1 MEAGNGGLYFCVH
14 KGDNMITTNILLV
27 GNNEQ
32 QVNNWIKVLN
42 NHDEWNTVHAL
53 TDEEAIEKF
62 HQYSFDVVALGN
74 DLSEEA
80 VKKLNKLFTLQHEDV
95 ILITDEMNT
104 GEKIAS
110 ALSSQK
116 KNKAS
121 FSFVDDALKNAGLNI
136 TIQ

>member
-14 KGDNMITTNILLV
+14 KGDNMITANILLV

-42 NHDEWNTVHAL
+42 NHDEWNAVHTL
-53 TDEEAIEKF
+53 TEEEAIEKF
-62 HQYSFDVVALGN
+62 HQYHYDVVMLGN

-80 VKKLNKLFTLQHEDV
+80 VKKLNKLFTLQHAEV
-95 ILITDEMNT
+95 ILITDENNL
-104 GEKIAS
+104 EKKIAS
-110 ALSSQK
+110 ALPQQK

-121 FSFVDDALKNAGLNI
+121 FSFVDDALKHAGLNI